1 MSFTGREYTVEFE
14 NVTLAAA
21 SGDIDLFSIDPAT
34 DKPVA
39 IKSVVIKTTSEL
51 QEAQEEWLRL
61 RIIRGHTTV
70 GSGGAAAT
78 ARPLAPGDS
87 AFGGSCRTND
97 TTIASAGTAVNL
109 WSDALQVRVGYELFR
124 APEDYFWTAGAEF
137 IVVRLM
143 AAVTD
148 DVIAN
153 ATIDIVEIP

>member
-1 MSFTGREYTVEFE
+1 MPRPYTVEFE
-14 NVTLAAA
+14 NVTIAAA
-21 SGDIDLFSIDPAT
+21 SGDSDIFSIDPGT
-34 DKPVA
+34 DLPVA
-39 IKSVVIKTTSEL
+39 LTGMVIKTTSEL

-61 RIIRGHTTV
+61 RVIRGHTTV

-78 ARPLAPGDS
+78 ARPDSPADS
-87 AFGGSCRTND
+87 AFGGTARTND

-109 WSDALQVRVGYELFR
+109 WSDAFQVRVGFELFWT
-124 APEDYFWTAGAEF
+124 PEHYKWSSGASL

-153 ATIDIVEIP
+153 GTLELIEYP

>member
-1 MSFTGREYTVEFE
+1 MPRPYTVEFE
-14 NVTLAAA
+14 NVTWTNAQ
-21 SGDIDLFSIDPAT
+21 GDIDIFSIDPAT

-39 IKSVVIKTTSEL
+39 LTGFVIKATSEVA
-51 QEAQEEWLRL
+51 EAQEEWLRI
-61 RIIRGHTTV
+61 RVIRGHTTV

-78 ARPLAPGDS
+78 ARPDS
-87 AFGGSCRTND
+87 PIDTAFGGSARTND

-109 WSDALQVRVGYELFR
+109 WSDAFQVRVGMEV
-124 APEDYFWTAGAEF
+124 FWTPEHYKWTSGADF

-153 ATIDIVEIP
+153 GTLELIEYP